1 MRQRAVDS
9 FGQAD
14 FLQGRDFS
22 GQRVRFGILDVEG
35 HDRLGYPNSCIRIDK
50 TGYTT
55 GKTQATYRRAW
66 AFVVMATPAMM
77 IAAPAQVASW

>member
-1 MRQRAVDS
+1 
-9 FGQAD
+9 
-14 FLQGRDFS
+14 
-22 GQRVRFGILDVEG
+22 VEG

>member
-1 MRQRAVDS
+1 VNG

-14 FLQGRDFS
+14 LFQGRDFS
-22 GQRVRFGILDVEG
+22 GQRVRLGVLDVEG
-35 HDRLGYPNSCIRIDK
+35 HNRLGYPYWCIRIDK
-50 TGYTT
+50 KGYTT
-55 GKTQATYRRAW
+55 YKQPATYRRAC